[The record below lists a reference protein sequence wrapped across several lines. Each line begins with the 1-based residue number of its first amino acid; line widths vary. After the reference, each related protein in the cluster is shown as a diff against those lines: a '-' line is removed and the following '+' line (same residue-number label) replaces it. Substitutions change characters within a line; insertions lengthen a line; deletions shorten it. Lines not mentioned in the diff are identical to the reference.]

1 MKTLKGFFK
10 AFVLIAIFVGIFF
23 FRNEATGTLS
33 GVRGFFTSF
42 FHSADYRT
50 FADMKTENISLKKE
64 LEKLRA
70 LEEKDKSQLLEA
82 RVYSRYPFSDKNIIV
97 VDKGAADGVTE
108 GMPVLVKKNIL
119 LGKIKSVRQFQSE
132 VVTIF
137 DPDWKS
143 SVSIGSGHIKA
154 VLRGANILRA
164 ELIPKDANLKLGDE
178 VQNIAQEL
186 PIGLSVGTVSATS
199 TDEKKVWQLATI
211 DVSFS
216 VEDIDTVL
224 IMTNFK

>member
-10 AFVLIAIFVGIFF
+10 AFVLIAIFVAIFF
-23 FRNEATGTLS
+23 FRNEATGALS
-33 GVRGFFTSF
+33 GVRGFFASF

-82 RVYSRYPFSDKNIIV
+82 RVYSRYPFSDKNIVV
-97 VDKGAADGVTE
+97 VDKGASDGVTE

-119 LGKIKSVRQFQSE
+119 LGKVKSVRQFQSE

-143 SVSIGSGHIKA
+143 SVSIGSGHVKA
-154 VLRGANILRA
+154 VLRGANMLRA

-211 DVSFS
+211 DAPFS
-216 VEDIDTVL
+216 IEDIDSVL